1 MKTTLIITLTL
12 TTALAFIGT
21 YFMHLTADN
30 IEQYMAVVFVTFVD
44 GVMGIIAGVKK
55 EGFQTRKALKVPK
68 TAIVWTVMLTCIL
81 MIEKGFAGTSWL
93 SETIIAPFI
102 VFQLISIL
110 KNAERSDLIK
120 NELLSV
126 ILSKIDQHKT

>member
-68 TAIVWTVMLTCIL
+68 TTIVWTVMLTCIL
-81 MIEKGFAGTSWL
+81 MIEKGFEGTSWL